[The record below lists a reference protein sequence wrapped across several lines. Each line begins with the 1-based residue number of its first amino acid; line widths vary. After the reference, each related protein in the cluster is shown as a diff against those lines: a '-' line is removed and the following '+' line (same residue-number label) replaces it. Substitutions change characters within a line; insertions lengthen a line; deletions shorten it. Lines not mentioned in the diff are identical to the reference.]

1 MYSKKELERRIFTE
15 NKQRYIDLCS
25 QNYMLKGDPLVS
37 KVKNGIILPLKKIS
51 DDTANGMYAGGVC
64 DEEFNFIAGLK
75 RKEKEVINMS
85 CESAYVLD
93 EEDELVK
100 RNETVVFGG
109 VLIDFFGHFFLE
121 SLSRLWW
128 IVENKC
134 DYKIACVVL
143 GKYKN
148 FFDSFFKLLE
158 IDDRIV
164 IIDKPTLYQEI
175 IIPDETIYFNSG
187 YKNHYESIYS
197 KIMSNIKAK
206 RVRKIYLTRTKLA
219 DKDCLNEE
227 YFERFYKKRGYKII
241 APEQY
246 SIEEQ
251 LGFMKGAGE
260 VVCTIGTLSHLLLF
274 ARPNTKLVLLN
285 RTVMNPMIPQL
296 IINQV
301 KNLDFYEI
309 DVSFNFLPVK
319 HGERAFL
326 LGPTKY
332 WRAYLDSV
340 GEEYSEDEMVMDM
353 NKFAYDYLLRW
364 CKVFSSPK
372 KWRLGLTKYDNF
384 DILNALSKAL
394 YDKPLSRKDYKD
406 GYKERE
412 KNYKKEIEKLK
423 ANEKFKKEN
432 VRLKKEN
439 ERLKKEI
446 YKVRHSKSWKITAPL
461 RKITNMIIKIGK

>member
-15 NKQRYIDLCS
+15 NKQKYIDLCS

-64 DEEFNFIAGLK
+64 DEEFNFIAGLI
-75 RKEKEVINMS
+75 RNCDREINLS
-85 CESAYVLD
+85 CLRSYKV
-93 EEDELVK
+93 EDSNII
-100 RNETVVFGG
+100 RSNETVIFGG
-109 VLIDFFGHFFLE
+109 VLIDFFGHFILE
-121 SLSRLWW
+121 CISRLWFV
-128 IVENKC
+128 IENNSN
-134 DYKIACVVL
+134 YKIAFVIL
-143 GKYKN
+143 GENKV
-148 FFDSFFKLLE
+148 FFDDLFELLKIKDRVLFIDTPTQFNNVIVPEETLHAYTGFKAKYG
-158 IDDRIV
+158 D
-164 IIDKPTLYQEI
+164 
-175 IIPDETIYFNSG
+175 IYL
-187 YKNHYESIYS
+187 
-197 KIMSNIKAK
+197 KIMSNVKAK
-206 RVRKIYLTRTKLA
+206 KYKKIYLTRSKFG
-219 DKDCLNEE
+219 KQDCVNEL
-227 YFERFYKKRGYKII
+227 YFENFYKKRGYKVI

-246 SIEEQ
+246 SIVDQ
-251 LGFMKGAGE
+251 IAFIKGAEE
-260 VVCTIGTLSHLLLF
+260 VVCTLGTLSHLLLF
-274 ARPNTKLVLLN
+274 AKPKTKLVMLI
-285 RTVMNPMIPQL
+285 RAVINPLIPQL
-296 IINQV
+296 IIDQV
-301 KNLDFYEI
+301 KNLNYYII
-309 DVSFNFLPVK
+309 DVSFNFLPVT
-319 HGERAFL
+319 HSQGCFL